1 MSDTNQENQV
11 QAENEL
17 VVDVVEPTENL
28 AETEAV
34 ETNSGGDDELDSYTR
49 GVSKRINKLKDRIRA
64 AEM

>member
-1 MSDTNQENQV
+1 MNDTNQENQV

-34 ETNSGGDDELDSYTR
+34 ETNSGGDLSLR
-49 GVSKRINKLKDRIRA
+49 HI
-64 AEM
+64 